1 MKKFSIALVVLVL
14 VLSLSAC
21 LKSADAQNAEALI
34 VAIGDVTLES
44 ESSIVA
50 AENAVNALNNFEK
63 AQVENLATLHN
74 ARQLYDDLV
83 AKNKAEEERIATV
96 KEAAAKI
103 DAAIKAIGTVTL
115 ESGAKISAARNAYD
129 AADKETREYVT
140 ALSTL
145 KSAEATLS
153 QLQADIV
160 IELID
165 AIGKVTLNSGDS
177 IKAAQQAYDSLSHD
191 ATSKV
196 HNADLLRAA
205 IVELN
210 NLQKA
215 EGKRLLNSM
224 NANRDE
230 VRSIT
235 FYYHKNFPYSSR
247 GYWITDERS
256 FVLPYIGMNDNN
268 IWLRIVCNY
277 TGSNWLFFEKIT
289 YHIDGENS
297 YEFFDYFDVT
307 RDNDSG
313 DVWEYVDRLAEESE
327 IELLWA
333 IANSEKTIIRFE
345 GDNKYRDFTVS
356 EKDKEAI
363 RQTLTAYEILK
374 NK

>member
-21 LKSADAQNAEALI
+21 LKSTDAQNAEALI

-247 GYWITDERS
+247 GFR
-256 FVLPYIGMNDNN
+256 
-268 IWLRIVCNY
+268 
-277 TGSNWLFFEKIT
+277 
-289 YHIDGENS
+289 
-297 YEFFDYFDVT
+297 
-307 RDNDSG
+307 
-313 DVWEYVDRLAEESE
+313 
-327 IELLWA
+327 
-333 IANSEKTIIRFE
+333 
-345 GDNKYRDFTVS
+345 
-356 EKDKEAI
+356 
-363 RQTLTAYEILK
+363 
-374 NK
+374 